1 MKKLLI
7 LASASEFA
15 FGLLLLLYPSLIA
28 RLLLATDISGAAVTV
43 ARIVG
48 ACLIALGVFCW
59 PSGDSRRQ
67 FYIMLTW
74 SVLAACSL
82 IIVGIRWSAGVLLWP
97 AVVVHGA
104 VSVSLIWTN
113 RQPKSAA

>member
-15 FGLLLLLYPSLIA
+15 FGVLLLLLPALVS
-28 RLLLATDISGAAVTV
+28 RLLLATDISGTAVTV
-43 ARIVG
+43 GRIVG

-59 PSGDSRRQ
+59 PGGGSRRQ

-74 SVLAACSL
+74 SVLVACSL
-82 IIVGIRWSAGVLLWP
+82 VLVGIRWSAGVLLWP
-97 AVVVHGA
+97 AAVVHGA

-113 RQPKSAA
+113 RQLKRAT